1 MTIRKV
7 ELRYFTIALVPISI
21 FWTHDVISDHIF
33 ATDLAVPSDILQEG
47 RHWLE
52 AAGRFRFIAA
62 TWFFGALALL
72 AVALMIRDVAGP
84 ISRTTRI
91 AAIATLLGI
100 LFLAMTPT
108 IEQTASPE
116 ATHVYH
122 RLGAELFES
131 ALSRGSL
138 PGCSGPQDMWL
149 LGRCGEIPVISLLN
163 RVLDIING
171 LAGLGVGALIV
182 GMILCLERGA
192 VSTREEEAAQLA
204 QNLARMRRQL
214 YLASLIL
221 TFGMFFATSWMYWP
235 LPLVV
240 DAERDAYGAVILAS
254 ALFTGTYFCLLIL
267 SFYLP
272 VALILDGRIRR
283 LAHRAAQVS
292 DEGGHTDVD
301 TWMEAR
307 GLKFSTSDHL
317 RSGFAVTA
325 PILAAFAGGISPI
338 AL

>member
-7 ELRYFTIALVPISI
+7 DLRYFTIALVPISI
-21 FWTHDVISDHIF
+21 FWMHGVISDHIF
-33 ATDLAVPSDILQEG
+33 ATDLAVPSAILQEG

-72 AVALMIRDVAGP
+72 AVALVIRDIAGP
-84 ISRTTRI
+84 ISRATRI
-91 AAIATLLGI
+91 AAIGTLLFI

-108 IEQTASPE
+108 IEQNASPD
-116 ATHVYH
+116 APHVYH
-122 RLGAELFES
+122 RLGADLFES
-131 ALSRGSL
+131 ALSRGNL

-182 GMILCLERGA
+182 GMILCLERGGGN
-192 VSTREEEAAQLA
+192 TREEEAAQLA
-204 QNLARMRRQL
+204 QNLVRMRRQL
-214 YLASLIL
+214 YLSSLIL

-235 LPLVV
+235 LPLVME
-240 DAERDAYGAVILAS
+240 AERNAYGTVVLAS

-272 VALILDGRIRR
+272 VALVLDGRINR
-283 LAHRAAQVS
+283 LAQSAAQVS
-292 DEGGHTDVD
+292 DEGERTDVD
-301 TWMEAR
+301 DWMEAR

-317 RSGFAVTA
+317 RAGFAVTA